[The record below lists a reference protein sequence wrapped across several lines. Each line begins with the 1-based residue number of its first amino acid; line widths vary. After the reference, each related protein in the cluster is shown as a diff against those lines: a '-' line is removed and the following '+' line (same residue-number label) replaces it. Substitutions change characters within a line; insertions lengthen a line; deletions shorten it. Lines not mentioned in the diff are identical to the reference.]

1 VTTIISTLFIT
12 LDGVAEIDFAWHG
25 PYFDEAMG
33 ERVSADYAGV
43 EVLLLGRGTYESFAG
58 AWPEREAEGG
68 DDAGFA
74 TLIGDTRKVVI
85 TSGEQDLGWR
95 NVERASDPVSAARA
109 LRAEGVG
116 KVLVPGSL
124 PVVRALLA
132 AGELDELHL
141 LVHPIAARA
150 GDRLFDEGEPMVPLT
165 LLRSTALPSGVL
177 ALEYAPVRGDS

>member
-1 VTTIISTLFIT
+1 MIVSTLFIT

-33 ERVSADYAGV
+33 ECVTADYDGV
-43 EVLLLGRGTYESFAG
+43 DALLLGRGTYESFAG

-74 TLIGDTRKVVI
+74 ALLGDTRKVVV
-85 TSGEQDLGWR
+85 TSGEHDLGWR
-95 NVERASDPVSAARA
+95 NVERSTDPVAAARA
-109 LRAEGVG
+109 LRAEGLG

-124 PVVRALLA
+124 PVVRALLD

-141 LVHPIAARA
+141 LVHPVAARQ
-150 GDRLFDEGEPMVPLT
+150 GDRLFDEGGPMVPLT
-165 LLRSTALPSGVL
+165 LLRSKALPSGVL
-177 ALEYAPVRGDS
+177 ALEYAPDRGADA